1 VLFILHPPSARHRL
15 SRFAKYEWA
24 VPLEVPVEPQPL
36 LLMENN
42 AWPLVAQQYHKF
54 KHHKYVGTLS
64 WSAYRKLHLRRLDE
78 FLRSTQ
84 IQDGVADY
92 VHFAYLGQSAL
103 DETARFH
110 PGFDRAWLRLCEIGG
125 DPHLPATHYN
135 YWMCKPDLFMGFAQ
149 WMQQTVIPKCLTIPE
164 MFRDAHY
171 GQGALQPSALVAL
184 WGRPYYPLAPFVLER
199 FTLQYF
205 RNHKT
210 LLIPKAL
217 LERRIVD
224 IFEPYIGLRACEV
237 IEEQKIEVIVLLA
250 LLLYV
255 ILHYFGVM

>member
-1 VLFILHPPSARHRL
+1 
-15 SRFAKYEWA
+15 
-24 VPLEVPVEPQPL
+24 
-36 LLMENN
+36 
-42 AWPLVAQQYHKF
+42 
-54 KHHKYVGTLS
+54 
-64 WSAYRKLHLRRLDE
+64 
-78 FLRSTQ
+78 
-84 IQDGVADY
+84 
-92 VHFAYLGQSAL
+92 
-103 DETARFH
+103 
-110 PGFDRAWLRLCEIGG
+110 
-125 DPHLPATHYN
+125 
-135 YWMCKPDLFMGFAQ
+135 MCKPDLFMGFAQ